1 MLSMRNS
8 DTIRNLA
15 ISLIPVIL
23 IGSLSGCAKTR
34 EVLYDKTVRSAKP
47 DTYHVSIYYTDEV
60 HRPYKVIGIVIT
72 STGPFHHVLAATE
85 ELQHAAREMGGDAL
99 IAIQRKTPKG
109 LEMPPGELFSFGAPE
124 YILSAKVIVWEK

>member
-47 DTYHVSIYYTDEV
+47 DTYHVAIYYTAEA

-72 STGPFHHVLAATE
+72 STGLFHHVLAATE
-85 ELQHAAREMGGDAL
+85 ELQHAARKMGGDAL
-99 IAIQRKTPKG
+99 IAIRRGTPKG
-109 LEMPPGELFSFGAPE
+109 LEMPPGEWFS
-124 YILSAKVIVWEK
+124 SALPNIY